1 MPGNDR
7 LPRASLVE
15 NAGFNALVVVPNVA
29 QGLFRRRGPAVKAAT
44 LGDVDGKSTG
54 LLAGMSRRY
63 GGGPVWVRMGLDEA
77 LLLLDPADI
86 GRVLEGS
93 TDDYAGDP
101 EAKRKGMG
109 HFQPDAL
116 TISRGEEW
124 RSRRRFTE
132 AVLAGAEKLTDHVVD
147 VTVDE
152 VQRMLGDTG
161 GAITFEPWNK
171 AFQRITRRV
180 VLGDA
185 AAGDWALTDTL
196 ARMMGGANN
205 LPGKPSDDVPAFT
218 ERIAAYLDRADSASL
233 AGFFAGAPTDAD
245 TFPARQVTHWL
256 FALGDTL
263 AVNAL
268 RAVPLLA
275 HHPAEA
281 ARGLADE
288 SGEFLTACLQEAMRL
303 WPTTPMLSR
312 ETLRDIEWNESET
325 VRAGSQV
332 VVVNTYTHRDPD
344 RLPYADRFAPDE
356 WITGSAASYAG
367 FNQFSRGPQGCPGS
381 ALALLVGR
389 TALRTVLER
398 TVTNASPSFPEGKPL
413 PHMVNFFDVKVSV
426 E

>member
-86 GRVLEGS
+86 ARVLEGS

-116 TISRGEEW
+116 TISRGEQW
-124 RSRRRFTE
+124 RSRRRFTD
-132 AVLAGAEKLTDHVVD
+132 AVLTSAEKLTDRVVD

-152 VQRMLGDTG
+152 VRQLLADTG
-161 GAITFEPWNK
+161 GSLSFEPWNK

-196 ARMMGGANN
+196 GRMMGGANN

-218 ERIAAYLDRADSASL
+218 ERISAYLDRADSSSL
-233 AGFFAGAPTDAD
+233 AGFFAGAPADAD
-245 TFPARQVTHWL
+245 TLPSGQVTHWM

-268 RAVPLLA
+268 RALALLA
-275 HHPAEA
+275 QAPEHRDRA
-281 ARGLADE
+281 LADD
-288 SGEFLTACLQEAMRL
+288 SGEYLTACLHEAMRL

-312 ETLRDIEWNESET
+312 ETLHDIEWNNAET
-325 VRAGSQV
+325 VPAGSQIV
-332 VVVNTYTHRDPD
+332 IVNTYCHRDPD
-344 RLPYADRFAPDE
+344 RLPYADRFAPEE
-356 WITGSAASYAG
+356 WITGSASTYPG
-367 FNQFSRGPQGCPGS
+367 FNHFSRGPQGCPGAS
-381 ALALLVGR
+381 LALLVGR
-389 TALRTVLER
+389 TALRAVLEQ
-398 TVTNASPSFPEGKPL
+398 TVTNVSPTFAEDRPL
-413 PHMVNFFDVKVSV
+413 PRMVNFFDIKVSV